1 MTDLSE
7 LTKYPKIFKQCY
19 WGAFKDTVDWKDQY
33 KINIDNRNNLVEQY
47 KITCCREKIPQNK
60 IKFFEIPGVIEFF
73 NGIAVKLDHC
83 EYYYTQD
90 KKHILIFSDGLHFN
104 EENYDIL
111 LQNGYIE
118 YPTIY
123 IDIPTFMKIV

>member
-1 MTDLSE
+1 MKLY
-7 LTKYPKIFKQCY
+7 L
-19 WGAFKDTVDWKDQY
+19 
-33 KINIDNRNNLVEQY
+33 INFYL
-47 KITCCREKIPQNK
+47 K
-60 IKFFEIPGVIEFF
+60 IKS
-73 NGIAVKLDHC
+73 K
-83 EYYYTQD
+83 